1 MEIVFD
7 NSYLFIVCIA
17 VIAFFYGAVGH
28 GGATGYLALMAIFNF
43 SPIVMKP
50 TALVLNLVVSSIA
63 FYHFYQSGSF
73 KSKLFIPFAV
83 SSIPFSFI
91 GGYIDL
97 DPAIY
102 KNILAVLLLL
112 SIIKL
117 IPFGNKKTNAN
128 QQPPLINGLIVGAII
143 GFFSGLIGIGGGI
156 ILSPIIVLFNW
167 GNIKEAA
174 AVAALFIFVNS
185 AAGISGQLL
194 NGISLSPNI
203 LYLIVTV
210 VVGGFLGSYFGSKKA
225 NNSVLK
231 ILLCTVLLFAGIKL
245 LLV

>member
-1 MEIVFD
+1 MEIVLN
-7 NSYLFIVCIA
+7 NSYFFIVCIA

-73 KSKLFIPFAV
+73 KSKLFIPFAI
-83 SSIPFSFI
+83 SSIPLSFI
-91 GGYIDL
+91 GGYMDV
-97 DPAIY
+97 DPTIY

-117 IPFGNKKTNAN
+117 IPFGDKKTSAN

-156 ILSPIIVLFNW
+156 ILSHIIILFNW

-174 AVAALFIFVNS
+174 AVSSLFIFVNS
-185 AAGISGQLL
+185 AAGNSGQFL
-194 NGISLSPNI
+194 N
-203 LYLIVTV
+203 
-210 VVGGFLGSYFGSKKA
+210 
-225 NNSVLK
+225 
-231 ILLCTVLLFAGIKL
+231 
-245 LLV
+245 

>member
-1 MEIVFD
+1 MEVVFD

-17 VIAFFYGAVGH
+17 VISFFYGAVGH

-73 KSKLFIPFAV
+73 KAKLFIPFAV
-83 SSIPFSFI
+83 SSIPLSFF
-91 GGYIDL
+91 GGYIDV

-102 KNILAVLLLL
+102 KSILAVLLLL

-117 IPFGNKKTNAN
+117 IPFGNKKTSTN
-128 QQPPLINGLIVGAII
+128 QHPPLINGIIVGGII

-174 AVAALFIFVNS
+174 AVSALFIFVNS
-185 AAGISGQLL
+185 SAGISGQLL

-210 VVGGFLGSYFGSKKA
+210 LVGGFIGSYFGSKKA
-225 NNSVLK
+225 NNTVLK
-231 ILLCTVLLFAGIKL
+231 ILLCTVLIY
-245 LLV
+245 